1 MQSSNSALN
10 RWIQSGAGRDE
21 MAPEYGQYGQQVA
34 PPQVRPMTL
43 DDVVV
48 RTVGLLLLTAITGT
62 LTWMLI
68 PVNPGLAYGL
78 MTFGWLV
85 SLGAMLA
92 SFFGG
97 YKLFAN
103 PWVPSIYAGGVGF
116 ALGGISAVMEAAYP
130 GIVIQAVAATFGIFF
145 GMALL
150 FKAKVVRNSPKF
162 MKFMIGAG
170 FGIMAIIL
178 VNLLLSAF
186 GVDSGLFNNGTG
198 EVSWIQWAVAIVFV
212 VWGALSFILDF
223 DMVEQGVRYGAP
235 KKMAWMAAFGM
246 VAGLVFLYI
255 SILRLLSYFRQ

>member
-1 MQSSNSALN
+1 MRSSNGALN
-10 RWIQSGAGRDE
+10 RWIESGAGREE
-21 MAPEYGQYGQQVA
+21 MAPEYGHYGQQVT

-48 RTVGLLLLTAITGT
+48 RTVGLLLLTGITGT
-62 LTWMLI
+62 ITWMLI
-68 PVNPGLAYGL
+68 GVNPGAAYVL
-78 MTFGWLV
+78 MTVGLLV

-92 SFFGG
+92 TMFGG
-97 YKLFAN
+97 YRLFAN

-116 ALGGISAVMEAAYP
+116 ALGGVSAAMEASYP
-130 GIVIQAVAATFGIFF
+130 GIVVQAVAATFGVFF

-162 MKFMIGAG
+162 TKFIIGAG
-170 FGIMAIIL
+170 FGIAAIIL
-178 VNLLLSAF
+178 VNLLLSVF
-186 GVDSGLFNNGTG
+186 GVDSGLFYNGTG
-198 EVSWIQWAVAIVFV
+198 EVSWLQWAVAIVFV

-246 VAGLVFLYI
+246 VAGLVFLYL
-255 SILRLLSYFRQ
+255 SILRLLSYLRQ